1 MVIMHLSRNVYE
13 ITFSAQREMGELME
27 QSLLESGQEVRDWVE
42 VALKSSP
49 VGHSEATAA
58 AAKAAMANAQA
69 MIEGIS
75 KAAKQAAGYAEAN
88 VRAAAT
94 ATAEAVKSAGK

>member
-1 MVIMHLSRNVYE
+1 
-13 ITFSAQREMGELME
+13 
-27 QSLLESGQEVRDWVE
+27 

-49 VGHSEATAA
+49 VGQSEAAA
-58 AAKAAMANAQA
+58 SVAKAAMANAQV

-75 KAAKQAAGYAEAN
+75 KAAKQAAGYADAK

-94 ATAEAVKSAGK
+94 ATAEAVKGAAK